1 MRIAITGGIGSGKSY
16 VSKLLADFGIV
27 VYDCDDAAKR
37 LIRTSPTLQV
47 SINETIGR
55 DVFPS
60 GQLDKT
66 ALSRYIVESEENTRK
81 INSVVHP
88 AVAEDFLKSGLE
100 WLESAILFESGF
112 YDRVKFDYIVCVS
125 SPLELRISRLMSR
138 DNLSREKV
146 MEWIGRQMPQEE
158 KVNRAD
164 FEIINDGLTDLK
176 SQIAELVNTVNKNY
190 KYK

>member
-37 LIRTSPTLQV
+37 LIRPSPTLQV

>member
-37 LIRTSPTLQV
+37 LIRTSPTLQA

-55 DVFPS
+55 DVFPN

-66 ALSRYIVESEENTRK
+66 ALSRYIVESENNTRK

-112 YDRVKFDYIVCVS
+112 YERVKFDYIVCVS

-190 KYK
+190 TYK

>member
-37 LIRTSPTLQV
+37 LIRTSPTLQA

-55 DVFPS
+55 DVFPG
-60 GQLDKT
+60 GQLDKA
-66 ALSRYIVESEENTRK
+66 ALSRYIVESENNTRK

-112 YDRVKFDYIVCVS
+112 YERVKFDYIVCVS

-164 FEIINDGLTDLK
+164 FEIKNDGLTDLK

>member
-37 LIRTSPTLQV
+37 LIRTSPTLQA

-55 DVFPS
+55 DVFPN

>member
-37 LIRTSPTLQV
+37 LIRTSPTLQA
-47 SINETIGR
+47 SINETMGR
-55 DVFPS
+55 DVFPN
-60 GQLDKT
+60 GQLDKA

>member
-37 LIRTSPTLQV
+37 LIRTSPTLQA

-164 FEIINDGLTDLK
+164 FEIKNDGLTDLK

>member
-37 LIRTSPTLQV
+37 LIRTSPTLQA

-55 DVFPS
+55 DVFPN

-164 FEIINDGLTDLK
+164 FEIKNDGLTDLK

>member
-37 LIRTSPTLQV
+37 LIRTSPTLQA

-55 DVFPS
+55 DVFPG
-60 GQLDKT
+60 GQLDKA

>member
-37 LIRTSPTLQV
+37 LIRTSPTLQA

>member
-37 LIRTSPTLQV
+37 LIRTSPTLQA

-55 DVFPS
+55 DVFPG
-60 GQLDKT
+60 GQLDKA
-66 ALSRYIVESEENTRK
+66 ALSRYIVESENNTRK

>member
-37 LIRTSPTLQV
+37 LIRTSPTLQA

-55 DVFPS
+55 DVFPN

-112 YDRVKFDYIVCVS
+112 YERVKFDYIVCVS

>member
-37 LIRTSPTLQV
+37 LIRTSPTLQA

-60 GQLDKT
+60 GQLDKA

-164 FEIINDGLTDLK
+164 FEIKNDGLTDLK